1 MDGEARAGKGIAGG
15 GRMFRYVQVRG
26 RREEE
31 ERKRREKRKKRMV

>member
-31 ERKRREKRKKRMV
+31 ERKRERKKRMV